1 MVWEC
6 WAEGVVVSDGGDVQT
21 VWIAAQPALAGR
33 GVGVLC
39 GGGGGES
46 WSRSGESMG
55 GGAAR
60 DPGAAPS
67 TRGHARYTE
76 VA

>member
-1 MVWEC
+1 M
-6 WAEGVVVSDGGDVQT
+6 SDGGDVRT
-21 VWIAAQPALAGR
+21 VWIAAQPALAGHSA
-33 GVGVLC
+33 GVQH
-39 GGGGGES
+39 GGCGGES